1 MVRDCYKEIFRLK
14 EMMDKADIPY
24 TFEEGFFNGGA
35 LGYPNRE
42 NCVCSAIEHDGSYG
56 RQDDKIEIMGL
67 LTDEESEYDSVV
79 GWLTADEVFLRIKA
93 HYESR

>member
-1 MVRDCYKEIFRLK
+1 MVRDCYKEIFRLR
-14 EMMDKADIPY
+14 EMMDSAGIPY
-24 TFEEGFFNGGA
+24 IFENGFFNGGA
-35 LGYPNRE
+35 LAYPNRE
-42 NCVCSAIEHDGSYG
+42 ELVCSAIEHDGSYG

-79 GWLTADEVFLRIKA
+79 GWLTADEVFSRIKA